1 MKHCMAVTEVLTRTV
16 IVDTK
21 EAGADNLEKAINC
34 VRNAYNVQEIILDA
48 DDLESDY
55 TAGKLASFCAA
66 DWIDPNE
73 I

>member
-1 MKHCMAVTEVLTRTV
+1 MKYCMAVTEVLTRTV

-34 VRNAYNVQEIILDA
+34 VRNAYNAQEIILDA
-48 DDLESDY
+48 DDLASDY
-55 TAGKLASFCAA
+55 TTGKLASFCVA